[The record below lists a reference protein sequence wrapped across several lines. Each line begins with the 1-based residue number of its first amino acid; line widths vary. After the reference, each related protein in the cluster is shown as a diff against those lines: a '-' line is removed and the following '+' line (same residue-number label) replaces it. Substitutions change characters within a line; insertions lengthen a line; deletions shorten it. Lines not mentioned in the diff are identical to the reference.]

1 MFTGLVECVGQVVLV
16 EPMDGG
22 VRLTVSAVPLADSL
36 RPGDSIAIDGICLT
50 VREGHEGL
58 FSVDAVGT
66 TLNRTTIGRYTPG
79 RDVNLE
85 RALRAGSPLGGHLV
99 QGHIDA
105 VGEVL
110 TMGPAGESWRL
121 SIRLPREVLPYSI
134 ARGSLAVDG
143 VSLTIAELSEDV
155 AEMAII
161 PYTLEQTNLGRLETS
176 SMVNLEADLIGKYV
190 ARLLAPYRPDEQANP
205 DKDYS

>member
-1 MFTGLVECVGQVVLV
+1 MFTGLVECVGTVVHV
-16 EPMDGG
+16 EPLDNG
-22 VRLTVSAVPLADSL
+22 VRLTLTAAALAESL
-36 RPGDSIAIDGICLT
+36 RPGDSIAVDGACLT
-50 VREGHEGL
+50 VTEGNEDS

-66 TLNRTTIGRYTPG
+66 TLSRTTIGQYTPG

-85 RALRAGSPLGGHLV
+85 LAIRAGSPLGGHLV

-110 TMGPAGESWRL
+110 AMSPAGDSWRL
-121 SIRLPREVLPYSI
+121 SIRLPREVLPYCI

-155 AEMAII
+155 AELAII

-190 ARLLAPYRPDEQANP
+190 ARLLQRYQPDDQANP
-205 DKDYS
+205 HNDNS